1 MGVRGNNPS
10 TGARDAWTLKAA
22 YYAMLKLVDDQLGRL
37 LQAIDDGGDFNNTLV
52 IFSTDHG
59 ESLGDHGLIE
69 KGCRF
74 YEGLVR
80 VPLIFSWPGQ
90 IKTNLQS
97 DALVELMDIAPT
109 LLDAATIAKPSHMQG
124 QSLWPLLTGKTD
136 PRFHKPFVR
145 SEYFDALKENDGTRA
160 TMYRDDRY
168 KLVVY
173 HGHDLGELYDLNVDP
188 GEFNDLWDD
197 PNASDIKNRLIHQSF
212 DATMLVQDLGPPRI
226 GPM

>member
-1 MGVRGNNPS
+1 MFLNAYSRALKYYYQRLKHYESLQSV
-10 TGARDAWTLKAA
+10 TLET
-22 YYAMLKLVDDQLGRL
+22 DRL
-37 LQAIDDGGDFNNTLV
+37 LAGDCV
-52 IFSTDHG
+52 IYP
-59 ESLGDHGLIE
+59 SL
-69 KGCRF
+69 
-74 YEGLVR
+74 
-80 VPLIFSWPGQ
+80 
-90 IKTNLQS
+90 
-97 DALVELMDIAPT
+97 
-109 LLDAATIAKPSHMQG
+109 
-124 QSLWPLLTGKTD
+124 PLLTGKTD